1 MIKSTLVYAL
11 LFISFQ
17 NSAWADVGACLEI
30 KEAEKKNLCMGLEQ
44 KDTFYCNKIENRENR
59 NHCISKVREF
69 NHHQL
74 HGYSPISIVMR

>member
-1 MIKSTLVYAL
+1 MIKLTLFYAL
-11 LFISFQ
+11 LLMGLPH
-17 NSAWADVGACLEI
+17 SAWADGGACLEI
-30 KEAEKKNLCMGLEQ
+30 KEPEKKNLCMGLEQ

-59 NHCISKVREF
+59 NHCVSKVRDF